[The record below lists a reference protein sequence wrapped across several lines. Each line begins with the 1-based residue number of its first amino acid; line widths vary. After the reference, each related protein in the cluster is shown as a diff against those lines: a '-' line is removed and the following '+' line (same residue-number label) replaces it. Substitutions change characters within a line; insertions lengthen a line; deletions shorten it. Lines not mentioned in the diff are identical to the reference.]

1 MRRGGFE
8 ALWVWLL
15 AGLLFSAAAQA
26 QKPRIICWT
35 DKSGQRVCGDR
46 IPPEYAKTESKVLDD
61 QGRVVQTNKRELT
74 VEERAAI
81 QARAD
86 AEEAQ
91 RKAASDAAA
100 YDTFLTQS
108 YGSTGDLMRARND
121 RLTAIDGRMA
131 ISAKTLA
138 DNNRTR
144 DKLRQEATAA
154 PGDAD
159 LQAQLKAYER
169 NVTLS
174 QETLDGLA
182 TERNEVCTKFA
193 ADLKRYRQLKGLPP
207 SAVGACPSKDELAA
221 KP

>member
-8 ALWVWLL
+8 AFWVWLM

-35 DKSGQRVCGDR
+35 DNKGQRVCGDR
-46 IPPEYAKTESKVLDD
+46 VPPEYAKTESQVLDD
-61 QGRVVQTNKRELT
+61 HGRVVQTNKRELT
-74 VEERAAI
+74 TEERAAI
-81 QARAD
+81 QAKAD
-86 AEEAQ
+86 AELAQ
-91 RKAASDAAA
+91 RKLASDAAA

-108 YGSTGDLMRARND
+108 YGTTGDLMRARND

-144 DKLRQEATAA
+144 DKLRQEAATA
-154 PGDAD
+154 PNDGD
-159 LQAQLKAYER
+159 LQTQLQAFER
-169 NVTLS
+169 NVAQS
-174 QETLDGLA
+174 QQTLDGLA
-182 TERNEVCTKFA
+182 AERTDVCAKFA
-193 ADLKRYRQLKGLPP
+193 ADLKRYRELKGLPP
-207 SAVGACPSKDELAA
+207 SAISGCPTKEELAA